1 MLSLGQGKTILNK
14 SLKNYRFS
22 AYCCF
27 FPLRFWRIRSN
38 LKYGDFHAFRRKPS
52 SKQTYLDTKMKNA
65 KIYLLLFL
73 FLAISVPRCWAE
85 PDLYISESD
94 ISFSNDYP
102 KAGQEFTISA
112 TVHNSGSGYSER
124 IFAENTEETQP
135 GLWQVDLSSN
145 FWVAQS
151 FQYTESVNLTGV
163 SLYIKDIG
171 VDDSLTVTIETNTA
185 SNVPSGYEI
194 ASSTENSSGLFWYW
208 IDFMFPEVVP
218 LLADTTYWIVVHNYA
233 VYQSSGY
240 SVIQTTGNYYANGIE
255 VCSYDQGDAWIE
267 WQDRDLLF
275 KAYRSTTTI
284 VKFYDDD
291 PDSGGTLIGTDE
303 VSPVPGSE
311 GSVTASISTST
322 SAGSHDIYVYV
333 NPDNYIIESDT
344 ANNKAHKTI
353 FVDFPRVVSAET
365 IDDDLDG
372 CIDAYH
378 IVFNEAIDDS
388 TLVQTSTCGFVVA
401 GYSGLK
407 VLTTL
412 TNHFDVVNDTDIYLC
427 FTESG
432 IPDTGLLPEI
442 TYSSTTGK
450 LTDFDDGNPLLDIGP
465 SDITE
470 SDGTSPAIHSLLSSP
485 RDGALGIPID
495 TSIEIIFAEEMN
507 VYTTTSAIKVE
518 AIVNKDG
525 ESVTPEVVS
534 GSFSSSYDE
543 TTCRHRFIFQ
553 PVSPFKNNYT
563 YRVTVS
569 TTATDTNGHHL
580 ALSEF
585 CFTTISNYKES
596 NTFVSDD
603 SKMKIILD
611 ARTLKEDFFVQIS
624 TSPLIDSPRR
634 ANIIDANSKL
644 DIDDDPFSFALEPTV
659 VEIEAFDA
667 NGNPITDT
675 FEIPAT
681 ITLSYEDSDQDD
693 IVDGTSPPLR
703 EKTLKVYWL
712 NESHS
717 LWVKLS
723 DSVVDTDSN
732 CVSARTFHFSIF
744 SLHGVGTTD
753 LSDAYA
759 YPVPFIP
766 SRGDSGITFT
776 NISPLCTIKIY
787 TLNGELVRT
796 IEHTS
801 GETSHSWDV
810 TNDRGDRL
818 GSGVYLYLIKNNKNK
833 KKGKLIII
841 R

>member
-1 MLSLGQGKTILNK
+1 ML
-14 SLKNYRFS
+14 
-22 AYCCF
+22 F

-38 LKYGDFHAFRRKPS
+38 LKYGDSHAFRRKPS
-52 SKQTYLDTKMKNA
+52 GKQAELDTKMKNV

-94 ISFSNDYP
+94 ISFSTDYP
-102 KAGQEFTISA
+102 DSGQEFTISA
-112 TVHNSGSGYSER
+112 TVHNSGTGYSER
-124 IFAENTEETQP
+124 IFAKNPEEGQP
-135 GLWQVDLSSN
+135 ELYEVALSTDV
-145 FWVAQS
+145 WLAQS
-151 FQYTESVNLTGV
+151 FQCTEDVNLTGV

-171 VDDSLTVTIETNTA
+171 VNDSLTVTIETNTA
-185 SNVPSGYEI
+185 SNVPSGSSVVTA
-194 ASSTENSSGLFWYW
+194 ASTTVNSSDVWWYW
-208 IDFMFPEVVP
+208 IDFTFPGLVP
-218 LLADTTYWIVVHNYA
+218 LSADTTYWIVTHNYA
-233 VYQSSGY
+233 LGVTDGY
-240 SVIQTTGNYYANGIE
+240 SIIQTSYNYYASGIE
-255 VCSYDQGDAWIE
+255 VYSRDKGSTWTE
-267 WQDRDLLF
+267 WKKRDLLF

-284 VKFYDDD
+284 VEFYDGD
-291 PDSGGTLIGTDE
+291 PDLGGTSIGTDE
-303 VSPVPGSE
+303 ISPVPAG
-311 GSVTASISTST
+311 GSVIASILISTT
-322 SAGSHDIYVYV
+322 AGSHDIYAYV
-333 NPDNYIIESDT
+333 NRDNYIVEQDT
-344 ANNKAHKTI
+344 ANNKAYKTI
-353 FVDFPRVVSAET
+353 FVDFPRVMSAET

-378 IVFNEAIDDS
+378 IVFDEAIDDS
-388 TLVQTSTCGFVVA
+388 TLIQTSTCGFVVA

-412 TNHFDVVNDTDIYLC
+412 ASHFDVVNDTDIYLC

-432 IPDTGLLPEI
+432 VPDTGLLPEV
-442 TYSSTTGK
+442 TYSSTTGR
-450 LTDFDDGNPLLDIGP
+450 LADLEGYLLLDIGP
-465 SDITE
+465 SEITKV
-470 SDGTSPAIHSLLSSP
+470 DGTSPVVHSLLSFP
-485 RDGALGIPID
+485 QNGALGISID
-495 TSIEIIFAEEMN
+495 SSIEIIFAENMD
-507 VYTTTSAIKVE
+507 VDTTTGAIKVE

-525 ESVTPEVVS
+525 ETITPPQTIS

-543 TTCRHRFIFQ
+543 NRHKFIFQ

-563 YRVTVS
+563 YQVTVS
-569 TTATDTNGHHL
+569 TTATDTNGHNL

-585 CFTTISNYKES
+585 SFTTISNYKES
-596 NTFVSDD
+596 NTFVSDG

-611 ARTLKEDFFVQIS
+611 AGTLKENFFVRIS
-624 TSPLIDSPRR
+624 TSSLIDSPRR
-634 ANIIDANSKL
+634 TNIIDANNKL
-644 DIDDDPFSFALEPTV
+644 DIDDDPFSFALKPTV

-667 NGNPITDT
+667 DGNPITDT

-681 ITLSYEDSDQDD
+681 ITLSYEDNNPEDG

-723 DSVVDTDSN
+723 DSEVDTNSN
-732 CVSARTFHFSIF
+732 RVSARTFHFSIF
-744 SLHGVGTTD
+744 SLHGMGATD

-766 SRGDSGITFT
+766 SRGDTDITFT

-801 GETSHSWDV
+801 GATSYSWDV

-818 GSGVYLYLIKNNKNK
+818 GSGVCLYLIKDAKNK

>member
-14 SLKNYRFS
+14 ALKNYCFS

-38 LKYGDFHAFRRKPS
+38 LKYGDFHAFPRKPS
-52 SKQTYLDTKMKNA
+52 GKQAELDTKMKNI

-73 FLAISVPRCWAE
+73 FLVIFVPHCWAL

-94 ISFSNDYP
+94 ISFSPDYP
-102 KAGQEFTISA
+102 KADKEFTISA
-112 TVHNSGSGYSER
+112 TVHNSSSSTSYSER
-124 IFAENTEETQP
+124 VFAKNTREAEP
-135 GLWQVDLSSN
+135 ELREHSLYHDW
-145 FWVAQS
+145 WEAQS
-151 FQYTESVNLTGV
+151 FQYTEDVNLTGV
-163 SLYIKDIG
+163 SLYIRDIG
-171 VDDSLTVTIETNTA
+171 NDDSLNVTIETNTVD
-185 SNVPSGYEI
+185 NLPSGFEI
-194 ASSTENSSGLFWYW
+194 ASSTGSGGWW
-208 IDFMFPEVVP
+208 DWKDFTFPELVP
-218 LLADTTYWIVVHNYA
+218 LLADTIYWIVVHNYT
-233 VYQSSGY
+233 VDYSSHGY
-240 SVIQTTGNYYANGIE
+240 KIAQTTDCYADGRLVYLENQE
-255 VCSYDQGDAWIE
+255 YPWKE
-267 WQDRDLLF
+267 WPNRDLLF
-275 KAYRSTTTI
+275 KAYRSTRT
-284 VKFYDDD
+284 VVEFYYGD
-291 PDSGGTLIGTDE
+291 PALKKLIGTRE
-303 VSPVPGSE
+303 IAPVPEDGI
-311 GSVTASISTST
+311 VTASIQISTC
-322 SAGSHDIYVYV
+322 AGSRDIYVYV
-333 NPDNYIIESDT
+333 NPNNYIVESDT
-344 ANNKAHKTI
+344 TTNNEAHKTI
-353 FVDFPRVVSAET
+353 FVDFPRVESAET
-365 IDDDLDG
+365 IDDNLDG

-378 IVFNEAIDDS
+378 IVFDEPVNDS
-388 TLVQTSTCGFVVA
+388 DENFNPEGFRVKGHDIIGVF
-401 GYSGLK
+401 
-407 VLTTL
+407 TTL
-412 TNHFDVVNDTDIYLC
+412 ENYSDELDDEDIYLC

-432 IPDTGLLPEI
+432 VPDTGSLPQI

-450 LTDFDDGNPLLDIGP
+450 LTDLDGYPLLDIGEE
-465 SDITE
+465 DITE
-470 SDGTSPAIHSLLSSP
+470 TDGTSPAIYSLLPSP
-485 RDGALGIPID
+485 RDGALGVPVD
-495 TSIEIIFAEEMN
+495 TSIQIIFTKEMEI
-507 VYTTTSAIKVE
+507 YTTTSAIKVE
-518 AIVNKDG
+518 AIVNNDG
-525 ESVTPEVVS
+525 EFIPPDVVLW
-534 GSFSSSYDE
+534 SFSSFYNA
-543 TTCRHRFIFQ
+543 TTYRHKFIFK
-553 PVSPFKNNYT
+553 PDSPLKNNYT
-563 YRVTVS
+563 YQVTID
-569 TTATDTNGHHL
+569 TTATDLIGKHL
-580 ALSEF
+580 GRFEF
-585 CFTTISNYKES
+585 SFTTISNCKES

-603 SKMKIILD
+603 GKMKIILD
-611 ARTLKEDFFVQIS
+611 AGTLKEDFSVKIS
-624 TSPLIDSPRR
+624 TSPLEDSLKRTTIIN
-634 ANIIDANSKL
+634 ANNKL

-703 EKTLKVYWL
+703 EETLKVYWL

-732 CVSARTFHFSIF
+732 RVSADTFHFSIF

-801 GETSHSWDV
+801 GETAHSWDV

>member
-1 MLSLGQGKTILNK
+1 
-14 SLKNYRFS
+14 
-22 AYCCF
+22 
-27 FPLRFWRIRSN
+27 
-38 LKYGDFHAFRRKPS
+38 
-52 SKQTYLDTKMKNA
+52 MKNA
-65 KIYLLLFL
+65 KIYLLSFL
-73 FLAISVPRCWAE
+73 FLAIIVPRCWAE
-85 PDLYISESD
+85 PDLYISEAD
-94 ISFSNDYP
+94 ISFSPDYP
-102 KAGQEFTISA
+102 KAGDEFEIRA
-112 TVHNSGSGYSER
+112 TVHNSSDSYSER
-124 IFAENTEETQP
+124 VFAENTDETQP
-135 GLWQVDLSSN
+135 ELYQVNLSTDV
-145 FWVAQS
+145 WLAQS
-151 FQYTESVNLTGV
+151 FQYTEDVKLTGV

-171 VDDSLTVTIETNTA
+171 VDDSLTVTIEIDSSTHI
-185 SNVPSGYEI
+185 PSGDLVVVS
-194 ASSTENSSGLFWYW
+194 ASTTVNSSGLFWYW
-208 IDFMFPEVVP
+208 IDFMFSPAVP
-218 LLADTTYWIVVHNYA
+218 LSENTTYWIVTHNYA
-233 VYQSSGY
+233 LGVTDGY
-240 SVIQTTGNYYANGIE
+240 SVVQTSYNCYGNGIE
-255 VCSYDQGDAWIE
+255 VYSKNKGSTWNE
-267 WQDRDLLF
+267 WQKRDLLF
-275 KAYRSTTTI
+275 KAYRSTRT
-284 VKFYDDD
+284 VVEFYD
-291 PDSGGTLIGTDE
+291 GGTLIGTDE
-303 VSPVPGSE
+303 IAPVPKDGN
-311 GSVTASISTST
+311 VTASISTST
-322 SAGSHDIYVYV
+322 FAGSHDIYVYV
-333 NPDNYIIESDT
+333 NPDNYIVEQDT
-344 ANNKAHKTI
+344 TNNKAYKTI

-388 TLVQTSTCGFVVA
+388 KLVQTSTCGFVVA

-432 IPDTGLLPEI
+432 VPDTGSLPEI
-442 TYSSTTGK
+442 TYSSTTGR
-450 LTDFDDGNPLLDIGP
+450 LTDFNDGNLLLDIGL

-470 SDGTSPAIHSLLSSP
+470 TDGTSPAIYSLLSSP
-485 RDGALGIPID
+485 GDGALGIPID
-495 TSIEIIFAEEMN
+495 SSIQIIFAEKMD
-507 VYTTTSAIKVE
+507 VDTTTSAIKVE

-525 ESVTPEVVS
+525 ETITPPQTIS

-543 TTCRHRFIFQ
+543 DTYRHKFIFQ

-563 YRVTVS
+563 YQVTVS
-569 TTATDTNGHHL
+569 TTATDTVGKHL

-585 CFTTISNYKES
+585 SFTTISNYKES
-596 NTFVSDD
+596 NTFVSGDGE
-603 SKMKIILD
+603 MKIILD
-611 ARTLKEDFFVQIS
+611 ARTLKEDFFVEVS

-634 ANIIDANSKL
+634 TNIIDANNKL
-644 DIDDDPFSFALEPTV
+644 DNDDDPFSFTLEPTV

-675 FEIPAT
+675 FKIPAT
-681 ITLSYEDSDQDD
+681 ITLSYEDNNPEDG
-693 IVDGTSPPLR
+693 IVDGTTPALR
-703 EKTLKVYWL
+703 KETLKVYWL

-723 DSVVDTDSN
+723 GSKVDSGSN
-732 CVSARTFHFSIF
+732 RVSADTFHFSVF
-744 SLHGVGTTD
+744 SLHGGGTAD

-766 SRGDSGITFT
+766 SRGDTEITFT

-801 GETSHSWDV
+801 GATSYSWDV

-818 GSGVYLYLIKNNKNK
+818 GSGVYLYLIKDAKNK